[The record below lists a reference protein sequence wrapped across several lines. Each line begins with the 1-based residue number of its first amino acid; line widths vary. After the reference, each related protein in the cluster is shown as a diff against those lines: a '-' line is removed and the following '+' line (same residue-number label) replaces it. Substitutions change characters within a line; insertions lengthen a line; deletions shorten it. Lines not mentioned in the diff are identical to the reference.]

1 MTLRRVSGRWSRF
14 FGEAQRLEE
23 HWRLWSRSEAA
34 VASKASLEALSTEM
48 KQLAEETRPSE
59 EQEAAKDALFRQVEQ
74 AGKESLDGCT
84 AELFGSAGTK
94 QWMPGSDLDIC
105 LLAPDVTTS
114 ASQVRSLRKV
124 ARALRQTGASH
135 NIQPRFHAQMPI
147 LRWTPRRPDRP
158 GSIACDISVGNVLA
172 VANTR
177 LIASYLDLDDRVP
190 LLLRAIKVG
199 RSGAVRFVG
208 ALTCQYRGHFSI
220 AAISHSKTRCP
231 RDLMDAYLS
240 LFFENLDASGLAEK
254 KVMIIWEGTAGDQN
268 LLPYKFG
275 ATNKYE
281 KRDKGAGRQ
290 YLAAASCMQ
299 KQGMSISLVGPPD
312 AHVFAKH
319 FELAYVCGFGGE
331 AMGSLWI
338 FQAIQ
343 AIHGNP

>member
-1 MTLRRVSGRWSRF
+1 MAAMMRRSVRCLRF

-23 HWRLWSRSEAA
+23 HWRLWSRETNA
-34 VASKASLEALSTEM
+34 VASKASMEALSMEM
-48 KQLAEETRPSE
+48 KQLAEDTRPSE

-177 LIASYLDLDDRVP
+177 LMASYLDLDDRVP
-190 LLLRAIKVG
+190 LLLRAIKVWARKRG
-199 RSGAVRFVG
+199 INNRQRGSFSSF
-208 ALTCQYRGHFSI
+208 ALTLMLIHVLQKRPEPVLPSLQ
-220 AAISHSKTRCP
+220 
-231 RDLMDAYLS
+231 DL
-240 LFFENLDASGLAEK
+240 
-254 KVMIIWEGTAGDQN
+254 
-268 LLPYKFG
+268 
-275 ATNKYE
+275 
-281 KRDKGAGRQ
+281 
-290 YLAAASCMQ
+290 
-299 KQGMSISLVGPPD
+299 
-312 AHVFAKH
+312 
-319 FELAYVCGFGGE
+319 
-331 AMGSLWI
+331 
-338 FQAIQ
+338 AIQ
-343 AIHGNP
+343 QKMPPLFLQGADCRFCIVHLLHPTRKAWANCFWSSSATMVMSMTVERSPFVTHPASR